1 MNEAAAMILSV
12 LDDLEIDRRKT
23 SIVAIGNAEF
33 GSSRPPTVHAYELIS
48 GPDDLPQSLKAELGI
63 VVAPLDFM
71 PSSNAEQ
78 LLSRL
83 RDVHCYRVLLLDTE
97 GHWTPETLRPL
108 GYLEVECPS
117 VAGRCY
123 LYDPEVFNQL
133 REWNNS
139 SDWANPENFQK
150 YRW

>member
-1 MNEAAAMILSV
+1 MNEPAAMIESV
-12 LDDLEIDRRKT
+12 LYDLEIDALTT
-23 SIVAIGNAEF
+23 SMVTIGNAEF
-33 GSSRPPTVHAYELIS
+33 GSSEPPAVHAFETVS
-48 GPDDLPQSLKAELGI
+48 GPDDLPRGLRAELGI

-71 PSSNAEQ
+71 PRTGAEQ

-83 RDVHCYRVLLLDTE
+83 RDIHCDKVLLLDTE
-97 GHWTPETLRPL
+97 GHWTPEVLRPL
-108 GYLEVECPS
+108 GYLEAKCPS

-123 LYDPEVFNQL
+123 LYDPELFNQP

-139 SDWANPENFQK
+139 SDWANPGNFRK